1 MQATRNEGAST
12 FLLASRPINQ
22 RVIILGGVLLLL
34 LVVVMIVS
42 AAHGAAQIPYAD
54 VARLILRGLGF
65 NVAVD
70 VSTSQATIVNQV
82 RLPRIAVGALA
93 GAALA
98 AAGVTLQGTF
108 RNPLADPSI
117 IGVSV
122 GGSLGAVVAISLG
135 LANSGLWVL
144 PIFAFVGAM
153 GAALLVYVLSLANG
167 KSQPATLLLAG
178 VAVNAF
184 LGALIS
190 ALLLFTNQ
198 FPELQ
203 AILSWLIGGLR
214 GLGWAHAGAIA
225 GPVLLI
231 LYVAF
236 DVLFLS
242 TWLSE
247 HGYTFS
253 GASYKWYKAMKRGD
267 AQEAEYWARRMIR
280 YANPDVHENYP
291 WHPAYAYTHLA
302 AAYELAGKYEAA
314 LAVYEDY
321 SRLQDDCFFRWP
333 MPAARI
339 HYKLGDKAK
348 AFLLYCQVARWL
360 QDRRYEVRM
369 YIVGSRPY
377 EKALSPFSSYDD
389 FLQFMF
395 QQWEQT
401 GKAEEYRQTLE
412 FLEAMAHDLSEY
424 DEQWK
429 TAMNT
434 GDAARAKQLA
444 KWLIIRSSDSDFTPY
459 YRPSSRTE
467 AYRRLAAAPF
477 AGLIPRPGRD

>member
-225 GPVLLI
+225 GPVLVTIAL
-231 LYVAF
+231 LFAF
-236 DVLFLS
+236 ARDLNLMLLGEETAQGLGIDVGRTRFVLL
-242 TWLSE
+242 
-247 HGYTFS
+247 
-253 GASYKWYKAMKRGD
+253 M
-267 AQEAEYWARRMIR
+267 
-280 YANPDVHENYP
+280 
-291 WHPAYAYTHLA
+291 LA
-302 AAYELAGKYEAA
+302 ALVTGSAVSIAGPIGFVGLVVPHMLRLIVGPDHRLLLPVSALGGAVFLVATDTIARTIIQPAELQVGIITNLLGAP
-314 LAVYEDY
+314 
-321 SRLQDDCFFRWP
+321 FFL
-333 MPAARI
+333 
-339 HYKLGDKAK
+339 Y
-348 AFLLYCQVARWL
+348 LLYR
-360 QDRRYEVRM
+360 
-369 YIVGSRPY
+369 
-377 EKALSPFSSYDD
+377 
-389 FLQFMF
+389 
-395 QQWEQT
+395 
-401 GKAEEYRQTLE
+401 
-412 FLEAMAHDLSEY
+412 
-424 DEQWK
+424 
-429 TAMNT
+429 N
-434 GDAARAKQLA
+434 
-444 KWLIIRSSDSDFTPY
+444 
-459 YRPSSRTE
+459 
-467 AYRRLAAAPF
+467 RRL
-477 AGLIPRPGRD
+477 LRSL

>member
-1 MQATRNEGAST
+1 MKGRT
-12 FLLASRPINQ
+12 
-22 RVIILGGVLLLL
+22 VIRWL
-34 LVVVMIVS
+34 
-42 AAHGAAQIPYAD
+42 
-54 VARLILRGLGF
+54 
-65 NVAVD
+65 
-70 VSTSQATIVNQV
+70 V
-82 RLPRIAVGALA
+82 RL
-93 GAALA
+93 
-98 AAGVTLQGTF
+98 
-108 RNPLADPSI
+108 
-117 IGVSV
+117 
-122 GGSLGAVVAISLG
+122 
-135 LANSGLWVL
+135 
-144 PIFAFVGAM
+144 
-153 GAALLVYVLSLANG
+153 
-167 KSQPATLLLAG
+167 
-178 VAVNAF
+178 
-184 LGALIS
+184 
-190 ALLLFTNQ
+190 
-198 FPELQ
+198 
-203 AILSWLIGGLR
+203 
-214 GLGWAHAGAIA
+214 AIA

-467 AYRRLAAAPF
+467 AYRRLAAAHELAGEYEEALRVHERYDEVVIVDELSPPLAIGRILFKMGRKQEAFRKYCEYAATLREQKVKGYAVDGSDIVADQYALPYEHALSPF
-477 AGLIPRPGRD
+477 KTYEQFLQFAREEWEATGKDDKYRPAMEFLESLAHVKVEPISPPPSGGP